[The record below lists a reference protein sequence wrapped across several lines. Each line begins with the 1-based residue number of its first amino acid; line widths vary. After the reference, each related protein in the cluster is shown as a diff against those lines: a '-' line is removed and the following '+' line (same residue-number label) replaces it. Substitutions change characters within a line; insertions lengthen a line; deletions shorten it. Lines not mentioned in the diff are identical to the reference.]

1 MAKITRSVQ
10 YRYLDR
16 ERAGIEKGTLE
27 DLLRAALA
35 EKRDSDVIGEKAR
48 ARIADLEQSGQL
60 TLWNGLQGYDPK
72 GVLSGELV
80 LYKQG
85 FDVPAIEERLD
96 NDENRFQLVR
106 FQTDG
111 KSKPIEG
118 ALYFAVIGDHLGIIQ
133 SNAVTG
139 RWLERY
145 FTWLL
150 KDITSGLEAEN
161 FIALNAKTAF
171 AASDLAKVG
180 PAKGLTVHANSNPV
194 PERATSDTLPPS
206 RDFKTKRKGK
216 GATVIEVLKLMGL
229 GEDTIESIRA
239 DVPPGGSLEGD
250 FLVFIKQG
258 KRKRPISLGTLDHA
272 FRNTTPGEIDIQ
284 GKGTAVRDNLQSRS
298 EPVRVTEG
306 PLGLDPNEAIE
317 KIIEV
322 LYRWGE
328 QGVVNLSPRE

>member
-1 MAKITRSVQ
+1 MPKITRSVQ

-16 ERAGIEKGTLE
+16 DRAGVGRVTLE
-27 DLLRAALA
+27 DLLRAALS
-35 EKRDSDVIGEKAR
+35 EKRVGDVIGEKAR
-48 ARIADLEQSGQL
+48 ARIADLEQSGQQ
-60 TLWNGLQGYDPK
+60 TLWNGLQGYEPK
-72 GVLSGELV
+72 GVLAGELV

-85 FDVPAIEERLD
+85 FDVPAIVERLD
-96 NDENRFQLVR
+96 NDSNRFELVR

-118 ALYFAVIGDHLGIIQ
+118 ALYFCVIGDHLGIIQ

-145 FTWLL
+145 LTWLL
-150 KDITSGLEAEN
+150 KDITSGLDAEN
-161 FIALNAKTAF
+161 YIALNAKTAF
-171 AASDLAKVG
+171 TASDMAKVG

-194 PERATSDTLPPS
+194 PGGATSDTLPPS

-229 GEDTIESIRA
+229 GDDTIESIKS

-258 KRKRPISLGTLDHA
+258 NRKRPISLGTLDHA
-272 FRNTTPGEIDIQ
+272 FRNTIPGEIDIQ
-284 GKGTAVRDNLQSRS
+284 GKGAAVRDNMQSHS
-298 EPVRVTEG
+298 EAVRVNEG

-328 QGVVNLSPRE
+328 QGIINLSRDE